1 MNNYI
6 NKFCALVGFAFL
18 MIAMPAQAHHGRH
31 HHHHNFHNHHPHWQ
45 HRHWHPQHGW
55 VVPAIV
61 GGVVTYEIMRRN
73 RPVIVE
79 REIMEVPAAPPIID
93 NTRCTEWREIQTN
106 DGRVYRERNC
116 RSE

>member
-1 MNNYI
+1 MKTYF
-6 NKFCALVGFAFL
+6 NKFSALVGFLFL
-18 MIAMPAQAHHGRH
+18 ALTLPAKAHHGGH
-31 HHHHNFHNHHPHWQ
+31 HHYRPHHPHWQ

-79 REIMEVPAAPPIID
+79 REVVEVPPAPPLGD
-93 NTRCTEWREIQTN
+93 SVRCTEWREVQTS
-106 DGRVYRERNC
+106 DGRIYRERTC
-116 RSE
+116 RQD